1 MAPIGK
7 CLSICLDLFSSR
19 WQRSRGPRGGI
30 RQQKLVLKYSEV
42 YVDLTLEG
50 LD

>member
-1 MAPIGK
+1 MALIGK
-7 CLSICLDLFSSR
+7 CLPIWLDLFSSR
-19 WQRSRGPRGGI
+19 WQKSRGSRGGSSE
-30 RQQKLVLKYSEV
+30 QKLVLKYSEV